1 MVFLCFKFIKERR
14 IVLELWI
21 VFIVLYGIFKGLREP
36 IKKKTLE
43 KCDMLSCLFMYTFIG
58 FLMSIPL
65 TTGSLIISPYMFVMV
80 AVKSFIIFLAWMA
93 AFVSVRKLPVS
104 LYGVVDMS
112 RVIFSTVFGVVLLGE
127 PLTVRGMI
135 SLLLVVGGLYLVN
148 LKKTGMKE
156 DYNIK
161 YVWITIG
168 GCALNA
174 VSAIFDKYLMST
186 GEITSSQLQFWF
198 MLMLSAFYLAYI
210 LISGK
215 KVDVKGCIRHPGI
228 YILSFLLVMGDKL
241 LFIANANPASKV
253 TVMTLIKQSAVIVT
267 IAAGKI
273 VYKEKNIAY
282 KVICAIIIIAGILIS
297 VAN

>member
-282 KVICAIIIIAGILIS
+282 KVICAIIIIVGILIS

>member
-1 MVFLCFKFIKERR
+1 M
-14 IVLELWI
+14 ELWI

>member
-156 DYNIK
+156 D
-161 YVWITIG
+161 
-168 GCALNA
+168 
-174 VSAIFDKYLMST
+174 
-186 GEITSSQLQFWF
+186 
-198 MLMLSAFYLAYI
+198 
-210 LISGK
+210 
-215 KVDVKGCIRHPGI
+215 
-228 YILSFLLVMGDKL
+228 L
-241 LFIANANPASKV
+241 LF
-253 TVMTLIKQSAVIVT
+253 LQ
-267 IAAGKI
+267 
-273 VYKEKNIAY
+273 
-282 KVICAIIIIAGILIS
+282 GIRRDLYG
-297 VAN
+297 

>member
-1 MVFLCFKFIKERR
+1 M
-14 IVLELWI
+14 ELWI
-21 VFIVLYGIFKGLREP
+21 VFIILYGIFKGIREP

-43 KCDMLSCLFMYTFIG
+43 KCDMLSALFMYTFVG
-58 FLMSIPL
+58 FLMSVPL
-65 TTGSLIISPYMFVMV
+65 TRGSLLMSPYMFFMV
-80 AVKSFIIFLAWMA
+80 AIKSFVIFLAWMA
-93 AFVSVRKLPVS
+93 AFVSVQKLPVS

-112 RVIFSTVFGVVLLGE
+112 RVIFSTVMGVLLLGE
-127 PLTVRGMI
+127 PLTPKGIV
-135 SLLLVVGGLYLVN
+135 SLALVMCGLYLVN
-148 LKKTGMKE
+148 FKKTGEKE
-156 DYNIK
+156 NYNVK

-174 VSAIFDKYLMST
+174 MSAIFDKYLMST

-210 LISGK
+210 LLSGR
-215 KVDVKGCIRHPGI
+215 KVDVKGCIKHPGI

-241 LFIANANPASKV
+241 LFIANAEPASKV

-282 KVICAIIIIAGILIS
+282 KTLCAVIIIAGILLS
-297 VAN
+297 VTR

>member
-1 MVFLCFKFIKERR
+1 M
-14 IVLELWI
+14 ELWI

-282 KVICAIIIIAGILIS
+282 KVICAIIIIVGILIS